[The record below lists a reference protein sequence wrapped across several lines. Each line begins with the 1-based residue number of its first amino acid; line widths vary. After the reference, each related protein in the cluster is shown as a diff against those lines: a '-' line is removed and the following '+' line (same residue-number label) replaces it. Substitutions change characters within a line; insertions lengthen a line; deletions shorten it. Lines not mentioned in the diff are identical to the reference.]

1 MQDLINDLGYLGEIN
16 IIRDANDGT
25 GYSVHLNIS
34 RIEIYEDEI
43 IIYDDNGSSFSLP
56 VNISYK
62 IERGSLNET
71 DGNHEY
77 RMITPYADYYITII
91 M

>member
-43 IIYDDNGSSFSLP
+43 VIYDDNGSSFSLP
-56 VNISYK
+56 VK
-62 IERGSLNET
+62 IERGSLNEN

-77 RMITPYADYYITII
+77 RIITQYADYYITII